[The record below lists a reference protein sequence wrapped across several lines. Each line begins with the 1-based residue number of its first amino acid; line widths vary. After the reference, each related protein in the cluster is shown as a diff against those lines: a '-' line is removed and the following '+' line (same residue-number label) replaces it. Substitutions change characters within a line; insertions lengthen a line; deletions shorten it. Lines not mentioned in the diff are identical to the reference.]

1 MGKGK
6 EMIAFRELKEKA
18 VSKQQQKL
26 MGLALAYK
34 RGDVPDAEVSDTVRD
49 LAKSMSTKELEKFAG
64 TKHKGLPDKVDED
77 GHTDVD
83 SSERMCKT
91 VMEDAKEI
99 LEYLD
104 DMEGEGSLPTWWT
117 NKLATAS
124 KDMNSLRDYLV
135 NPDDKKDVEEAV
147 EIDAR
152 TKTFKETMKRLN
164 AGKKKKEDAS
174 KKMTSLEFG
183 TTELRDRYASMTPG
197 QTEVK
202 EAKTSGIDNAAA
214 AIVTGALGAVGLG
227 AKKGIGKL
235 AKKAKDRL
243 DPVKVAA
250 ARRERDQRK
259 REKEKAQ
266 REIDQRKRERAR
278 KRTQAV
284 TNTARKAG
292 QTLGNLK
299 KKISGNPPRRP
310 AG

>member
-6 EMIAFRELKEKA
+6 EMTTLKELKEKA

-64 TKHKGLPDKVDED
+64 TKHKGLPDKVDE
-77 GHTDVD
+77 
-83 SSERMCKT
+83 
-91 VMEDAKEI
+91 
-99 LEYLD
+99 
-104 DMEGEGSLPTWWT
+104 
-117 NKLATAS
+117 
-124 KDMNSLRDYLV
+124 
-135 NPDDKKDVEEAV
+135 AV
-147 EIDAR
+147 AIDAR
-152 TKTFKETMKRLN
+152 TKTFRETMKRLN
-164 AGKKKKEDAS
+164 ASKKKKEDAP

-259 REKEKAQ
+259 REREQAQ

-292 QTLGNLK
+292 QTFSNLK
-299 KKISGNPPRRP
+299 RKISGNPPRRP

>member
-1 MGKGK
+1 
-6 EMIAFRELKEKA
+6 
-18 VSKQQQKL
+18 
-26 MGLALAYK
+26 
-34 RGDVPDAEVSDTVRD
+34 
-49 LAKSMSTKELEKFAG
+49 
-64 TKHKGLPDKVDED
+64 
-77 GHTDVD
+77 
-83 SSERMCKT
+83 
-91 VMEDAKEI
+91 MEDAKEI

-174 KKMTSLEFG
+174 KKMISLEFG

-243 DPVKVAA
+243 DPVKGAA

-299 KKISGNPPRRP
+299 RKISGNPPRRP

>member
-299 KKISGNPPRRP
+299 RKISGNPPRRP